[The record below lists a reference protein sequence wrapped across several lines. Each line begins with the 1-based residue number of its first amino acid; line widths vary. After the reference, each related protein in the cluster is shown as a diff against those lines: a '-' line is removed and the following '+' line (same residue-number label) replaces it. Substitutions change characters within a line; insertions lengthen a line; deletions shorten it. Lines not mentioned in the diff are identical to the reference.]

1 MLGIILTVFFGVLLG
16 TSFILPLVLENTEDA
31 KKTVKGV
38 RITTVVVL
46 LLAIGA
52 NCIKVIP
59 ANNVGVKYSIFTG
72 TSENTLDEGVVLKS
86 PFDKIYLIDTTVQE
100 RSIEGVTGQTKD
112 AQWLNMDLNVKYQV
126 DKANAFKVYKNYK
139 TLSNLDYNLIAN
151 MAQRCIE
158 SITTKYNVIDV
169 LGEKRDQV
177 YNEIEDL
184 LRKKLAEEGVTFKM
198 LTIKDTDAGE
208 QIENAI
214 QAEAVAKKQVET
226 AEQQKAKAEI
236 EAQTKLIEAQGDA
249 EANAIKTK
257 QLTKEILTEM
267 YINKWDG
274 HLPKVSGTDNQMIDV
289 SKLLED

>member
-1 MLGIILTVFFGVLLG
+1 MGIVLTIIFGVMLGVSL
-16 TSFILPLVLENTEDA
+16 ILPSILEDTESS
-31 KKTVKGV
+31 KKLIKNL
-38 RITTVVVL
+38 RIATGVVL
-46 LLAIGA
+46 LLTVAV

-72 TSENTLDEGVVLKS
+72 TSENTLDEGVVFKA

-112 AQWLNMDLNVKYQV
+112 AQWLKMDLNVKYQV

-184 LRKKLAEEGVTFKM
+184 LRKKLADEGVTFKM

-274 HLPKVSGTDNQMIDV
+274 HLPKVSGADSQMIDV

>member
-1 MLGIILTVFFGVLLG
+1 MLGIILTVVFGVLLG

-38 RITTVVVL
+38 RITTVAVL

-184 LRKKLAEEGVTFKM
+184 LRKKLADEGVILCSPKN
-198 LTIKDTDAGE
+198 LTVAGE
-208 QIENAI
+208 IDLH
-214 QAEAVAKKQVET
+214 AK
-226 AEQQKAKAEI
+226 
-236 EAQTKLIEAQGDA
+236 
-249 EANAIKTK
+249 
-257 QLTKEILTEM
+257 TE
-267 YINKWDG
+267 
-274 HLPKVSGTDNQMIDV
+274 
-289 SKLLED
+289 